1 MVDLAFKNILARKT
15 RSFLC
20 ILAVMVSV
28 YLNGS
33 TTTMNNWMYETMT
46 AELARYMGKIY
57 VQQSGSSYP
66 PFDSSIAE
74 TTAQEILM
82 RGDLNPSQSTP
93 LIFVRL
99 VRGMMPFMPAQAM
112 VIGVTPGKEAALWG
126 RVEAT
131 SGVGAFAL
139 DERGNVAIL
148 GNEAANYFAARVGE
162 DISINNT
169 PVRVIGI
176 LDKSSMGSVNLAAVL
191 PLASAQ
197 RIFAKEGTVSA
208 VLVGARDV
216 NRVPAIAA
224 ALKHDYPLLH
234 VVTQDDMLKDA
245 QAVLRMPMLYMSV
258 MSLTAFIV
266 TFAVIMST
274 MVMAVFERTREIGT
288 LRAIG
293 AHARTILATVFAEIL
308 ILTLLGGIPGALFTL
323 PMARLM
329 NTSLPNAL
337 QLTQIVLL
345 AMIAGMLGGLYPA
358 WRATRVDPLEAL
370 RYE

>member
-1 MVDLAFKNILARKT
+1 MVDLAFRNVLARKT
-15 RSFLC
+15 RSLLC

-33 TTTMNNWMYETMT
+33 TATMNNWMYTTMT

-66 PFDSSIAE
+66 PFDSSISE
-74 TTAQEILM
+74 TTTQSILTHA
-82 RGDLNPSQSTP
+82 DLNPAQSTP
-93 LIFVRL
+93 LIFIRL
-99 VRGMMPFMPAQAM
+99 ERGMMPFMPAEAM
-112 VIGVTPGKEAALWG
+112 VIGVTPGKEEALWG
-126 RVEAT
+126 RVEAA
-131 SGVGAFAL
+131 SGVNGFEL
-139 DERGNVAIL
+139 DERGDVAIL
-148 GNEAANYFAARVGE
+148 GEKAAEYFNARVGSN
-162 DISINNT
+162 IHINNAE
-169 PVRVIGI
+169 VHVIGI
-176 LDKSSMGSVNLAAVL
+176 LKRSSMDSVNIAAVL

-208 VLVGARDV
+208 VLVGAKDV
-216 NRVPAIAA
+216 NAVPAISA
-224 ALKHDYPLLH
+224 ALKRDYPLLQ

-245 QAVLRMPMLYMSV
+245 QAVLRMPMLYMNV

-266 TFAVIMST
+266 ALAVIMST
-274 MVMAVFERTREIGT
+274 MLMAVFERTREIGT

-308 ILTLLGGIPGALFTL
+308 FLTLIGAIPGALLTL
-323 PMARLM
+323 PMATLM
-329 NTSLPNAL
+329 DTILPSPV
-337 QLTQIVLL
+337 QLARIVLL
-345 AMIAGMLGGLYPA
+345 AVLAGALGGLYPA